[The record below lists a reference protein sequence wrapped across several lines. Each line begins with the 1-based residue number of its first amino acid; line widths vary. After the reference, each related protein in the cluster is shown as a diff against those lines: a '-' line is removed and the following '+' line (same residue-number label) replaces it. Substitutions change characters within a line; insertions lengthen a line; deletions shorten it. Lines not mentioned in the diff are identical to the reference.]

1 MDVREYKKVVIN
13 QVEEH
18 LLKKVDRIVDEA
30 SDDHRSLHE
39 HEIEEIKDIFKAL
52 WYAKQYCKEP

>member
-1 MDVREYKKVVIN
+1 MDVKEYKRVVIS

-18 LLKKVDRIVDEA
+18 LLKKIDRVIDTA
-30 SDDHRSLHE
+30 SDSHRNLHE
-39 HEIEEIKDIFKAL
+39 DEIREIKDCFKAL

>member
-1 MDVREYKKVVIN
+1 MDVKEYKRVVIS

-18 LLKKVDRIVDEA
+18 LLKKVDRIIDNTSDE
-30 SDDHRSLHE
+30 HRNLHE
-39 HEIEEIKDIFKAL
+39 DEIREIKDCFKAL

>member
-1 MDVREYKKVVIN
+1 MDVREYKKVVIS

-30 SDDHRSLHE
+30 SDEHRTIHE
-39 HEIEEIKDIFKAL
+39 SEIEEIKDIFKAL